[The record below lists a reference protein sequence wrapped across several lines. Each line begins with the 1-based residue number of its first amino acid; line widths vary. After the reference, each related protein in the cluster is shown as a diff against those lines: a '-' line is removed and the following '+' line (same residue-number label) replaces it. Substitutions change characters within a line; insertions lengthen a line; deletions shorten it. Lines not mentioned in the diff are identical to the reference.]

1 MANITLIDPEEETTH
16 KCSVCDFDYDESEG
30 GIEGYF
36 GIMRVNFCPT
46 CFCSLVDLVQ
56 YQEMNADIDD
66 EEEAPHTNH

>member
-16 KCSVCDFDYDESEG
+16 KCSVCSFDYDESEG

-56 YQEMNADIDD
+56 YQEMIND